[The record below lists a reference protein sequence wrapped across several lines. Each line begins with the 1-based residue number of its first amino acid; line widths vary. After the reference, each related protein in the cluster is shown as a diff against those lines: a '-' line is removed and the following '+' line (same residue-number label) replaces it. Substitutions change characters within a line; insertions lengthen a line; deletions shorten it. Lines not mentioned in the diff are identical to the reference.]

1 MAAPT
6 QQELQAFGG
15 LINPFQRNTRGKTM
29 EKDLK
34 DAHKI
39 NSIESGIGDKIHDA
53 ANDGLP
59 NHPSV
64 KNYVTD
70 ELLAQ
75 ISRRELANKKEYCFL
90 WVLDQEGIKILW
102 ENVENELDVLD
113 KEVKHTN
120 ITAAG
125 LAFHGGE
132 LFVTE
137 DNKIFVNNASDRY
150 GDSERQHWTAV
161 ISYFQK
167 TYSDYQIIDLRPN
180 DI

>member
-6 QQELQAFGG
+6 QQELQAFGE
-15 LINPFQRNTRGKTM
+15 LIEPFQRNKRRKTA
-29 EKDLK
+29 EKDLR

-39 NSIESGIGDKIHDA
+39 NSIESGIGDKIYDA
-53 ANDGLP
+53 VNDGLP
-59 NHPSV
+59 KYPKV
-64 KNYVTD
+64 KNYVTG
-70 ELLAQ
+70 EIILQ
-75 ISRRELANKKEYCFL
+75 ISKRELDNKKEYCFL
-90 WVLDQEGIKILW
+90 WVLDQGGIKVLW
-102 ENVENELDVLD
+102 ENVENLLDVD

-132 LFVTE
+132 LFITD

-150 GDSERQHWTAV
+150 GDSERQHWEAV
-161 ISYFQK
+161 ITYFKK
-167 TYSDYQIIDLRPN
+167 TYSEFQIIDLKPN